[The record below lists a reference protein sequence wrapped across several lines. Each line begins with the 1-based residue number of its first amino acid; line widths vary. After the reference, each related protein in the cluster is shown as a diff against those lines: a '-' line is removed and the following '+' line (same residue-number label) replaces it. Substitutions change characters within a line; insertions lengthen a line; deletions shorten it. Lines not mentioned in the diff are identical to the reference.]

1 MKRLTILAILTSLIF
16 MLTACEKPIVPEPQ
30 TNRQKIAYAYS
41 AVTSVVEMT
50 TTLVKQNKI
59 PKDVAKQILTQAEV
73 ARVMLEKA
81 EKLDKL
87 GQPIDKTLEIVDG
100 LIQAIKIELKQYQ

>member
-1 MKRLTILAILTSLIF
+1 
-16 MLTACEKPIVPEPQ
+16 
-30 TNRQKIAYAYS
+30 
-41 AVTSVVEMT
+41 
-50 TTLVKQNKI
+50 
-59 PKDVAKQILTQAEV
+59 VAKQILIQAEV

-87 GQPIDKTLEIVDG
+87 GQPIDKTLEVVDG